1 MGVDEE
7 ESVEA
12 KRCLA
17 ALSSG
22 EVEDDFVAIM
32 TLNRF
37 RERKTRGRKRDE
49 RVGFFCHYSLYDI
62 LNCQKLGEI
71 IAEI

>member
-37 RERKTRGRKRDE
+37 RERKLEGE
-49 RVGFFCHYSLYDI
+49 RETKGWGFSVTIPYMIS
-62 LNCQKLGEI
+62 
-71 IAEI
+71 